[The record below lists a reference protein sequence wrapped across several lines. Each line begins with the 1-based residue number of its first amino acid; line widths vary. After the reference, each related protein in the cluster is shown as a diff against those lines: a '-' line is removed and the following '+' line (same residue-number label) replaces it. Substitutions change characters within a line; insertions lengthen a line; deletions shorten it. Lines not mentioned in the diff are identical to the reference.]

1 MEVPTMTFGSM
12 DQFQLDLT
20 DEQKRLC
27 DWVAQQASTGILRI
41 RYEDARAALDV
52 PEEQLTWILRKM
64 RERRDG
70 IHEIVESPI
79 LNTQTPYF
87 DVPLQAR
94 DIWDGYRRAEQR
106 VAPAEAP
113 QVVLQQFAASR

>member
-1 MEVPTMTFGSM
+1 MMVSPM

-20 DEQKRLC
+20 EEQKRLC
-27 DWVAQQASTGILRI
+27 DWIAQQASTGILRI

-52 PEEQLTWILRKM
+52 PEEQLTRILRKM

-70 IHEIVESPI
+70 MHEIVESPI

-94 DIWDGYRRAEQR
+94 DIWDEYRRAEQK
-106 VAPAEAP
+106 VAPAGGP
-113 QVVLQQFAASR
+113 QVVLQQFAASH

>member
-1 MEVPTMTFGSM
+1 MTFGST

-20 DEQKRLC
+20 DEQRRLC

-52 PEEQLTWILRKM
+52 PEEQLTRILRKM

-79 LNTQTPYF
+79 LNTPTPYF

-94 DIWDGYRRAEQR
+94 DIWDGYCRAEER
-106 VAPAEAP
+106 VAPAQAS
-113 QVVLQQFAASR
+113 QVVLQQFAASP

>member
-1 MEVPTMTFGSM
+1 MIFSPTE
-12 DQFQLDLT
+12 QFQLDLT
-20 DEQKRLC
+20 EEQKRLC
-27 DWVAQQASTGILRI
+27 DWVAQQVSTGILRI

-52 PEEQLTWILRKM
+52 PEEQLTRILRKM

-94 DIWDGYRRAEQR
+94 NIWDGYRRAEQQ
-106 VAPAEAP
+106 VAPAQAP
-113 QVVLQQFAASR
+113 QAVLPQFAVSR